1 MAMDVARCVVV
12 VVSDCVNYMRFWRAS
27 IGMRGSITEH
37 CLFDI
42 YEPNLEPDTAS
53 SFTRHGFEPQTQI
66 VRIGT
71 PDLLGTTVDPA

>member
-1 MAMDVARCVVV
+1 MLQLVCEDLSLNIVCLT
-12 VVSDCVNYMRFWRAS
+12 STSQTLNGRFES
-27 IGMRGSITEH
+27 
-37 CLFDI
+37 
-42 YEPNLEPDTAS
+42 S